1 MARRAAKLPSKSE
14 LLEFINN
21 SPSRVGK
28 REIARAFQI
37 GADQRIELK
46 AMLREMADEG
56 LIERGRRR
64 RLMTAGR
71 LPPVA
76 VIEITAVDTDDGD
89 LLARPAVWDSD
100 DKPPPIRLRV
110 DKKLRGP
117 ALGKGDRVL
126 ARLSK
131 AGDGYTAKTIRRLPA
146 SARQVLGQFMQV
158 GREFRVQ
165 PVDRRQK
172 HDYVVAQSHRNGAA
186 NGELVLADVLPGQR
200 LGLREARV
208 VERLGQLGDHRSRS
222 LIAIH
227 ASGLPISFSEAALA
241 EARKAKPVTLGK
253 RADLRDLPLLTID
266 GANARDF
273 DDAVW
278 AAPDESPGNKGGWKV
293 IVAIADVAHYV
304 RPDSALDRAARARG
318 NSVYFPDRVVPMLP
332 EELSNDLCSLREG
345 EDRAVLAVAMWFD
358 RNGHKQRHEFMRAL
372 IRSAGRLT
380 YGQVQAARDGAPDD
394 KTAPLLDDVIA
405 PLYGAYAAIAKAR
418 DKRQP
423 LALDLPERQVIL
435 DDDGNVA
442 AIRRRERLDSHRLIE
457 DFMIAANVC
466 AAETLEQVK
475 QPCMYRIHAEPDRE
489 KVRALKDFLHSIGF
503 AVTLGEVVR
512 PALFNRVLLKARD
525 TPHLET
531 ASLAIL
537 RSQMQAAYDP
547 ANIGHFGLALRRYA
561 HFTSPIRRYADLLV
575 HRALIAGLRLGAGG
589 LSEAE
594 AADFAAIAEQISN
607 AERRAMEAERDA
619 VDRFV
624 AAFMAGRVGATFTG
638 RVGGVTRAGLF
649 VSLDETGADG
659 LVPISTLGPD
669 YYIHDEERKTL
680 TGEQSGDGYRL
691 GDKVDVRLLEATP
704 VTGGLIFE
712 MLTPPQP
719 LGTPR
724 RSGRKTVQRAGR
736 RPAKRGRRR

>member
-1 MARRAAKLPSKSE
+1 M
-14 LLEFINN
+14 
-21 SPSRVGK
+21 
-28 REIARAFQI
+28 
-37 GADQRIELK
+37 
-46 AMLREMADEG
+46 
-56 LIERGRRR
+56 
-64 RLMTAGR
+64 
-71 LPPVA
+71 
-76 VIEITAVDTDDGD
+76 
-89 LLARPAVWDSD
+89 
-100 DKPPPIRLRV
+100 
-110 DKKLRGP
+110 
-117 ALGKGDRVL
+117 
-126 ARLSK
+126 
-131 AGDGYTAKTIRRLPA
+131 
-146 SARQVLGQFMQV
+146 
-158 GREFRVQ
+158 
-165 PVDRRQK
+165 
-172 HDYVVAQSHRNGAA
+172 
-186 NGELVLADVLPGQR
+186 
-200 LGLREARV
+200 
-208 VERLGQLGDHRSRS
+208 
-222 LIAIH
+222 
-227 ASGLPISFSEAALA
+227 
-241 EARKAKPVTLGK
+241 
-253 RADLRDLPLLTID
+253 
-266 GANARDF
+266 
-273 DDAVW
+273 
-278 AAPDESPGNKGGWKV
+278 

-332 EELSNDLCSLREG
+332 EKLSNDLCSLREG

-380 YGQVQAARDGAPDD
+380 YTQVQAAHDGETDD
-394 KTAPLLDDVIA
+394 KTGPLLDTVIR
-405 PLYGAYAAIAKAR
+405 PLFGAYRAIEKAR

-435 DDDGNVA
+435 DDDGNVE

-475 QPCMYRIHAEPDRE
+475 QPCMYRVHAEPDRE
-489 KVRALKDFLHSIGF
+489 KIRALKDFLHSIGF
-503 AVTLGEVVR
+503 TVTLGEVVR
-512 PALFNRVLLKARD
+512 PALFNRVLLKAQD

-589 LSEAE
+589 LTAAEAE
-594 AADFAAIAEQISN
+594 HFAAIAEQISN

-624 AAFMAGRVGATFTG
+624 AAFMSKRVGATFAG
-638 RVGGVTRAGLF
+638 RVAGVTRAGLF

-680 TGEQSGDGYRL
+680 TGEQSGEGYRL
-691 GDKVDVRLLEATP
+691 GDKVEVRLLEATP

-719 LGTPR
+719 MATSR
-724 RSGRKTVQRAGR
+724 RPGRKTKGK
-736 RPAKRGRRR
+736 RPPKRGRKR

>member
-14 LLEFINN
+14 LLEFIND

-28 REIARAFQI
+28 REIARAFHI
-37 GADQRIELK
+37 GADQRVELK
-46 AMLREMADEG
+46 ALLREMAEEG

-64 RLMTAGR
+64 RLVTAGS

-76 VIEITAVDTDDGD
+76 VIEITAVDEDGD
-89 LLARPAVWDSD
+89 LLTKPAVWDSE

-110 DKKLRGP
+110 DKRLRGP

-126 ARLSK
+126 ARLTK
-131 AGDGYTAKTIRRLPA
+131 AGDGYAAKTIRRLPA

-158 GREFRVQ
+158 GKEFRIQ

-172 HDYVVAQSHRNGAA
+172 YDYLVAPAHRNGAA
-186 NGELVLADVLPGQR
+186 KGELVLADVLPGQR

-208 VERLGQLGDHRSRS
+208 VERLGQLGDHRSLS

-241 EARKAKPVTLGK
+241 EAKKAKPVTLGK
-253 RADLRDLPLLTID
+253 RTDLRDLPLVTID
-266 GANARDF
+266 GADARDF

-278 AAPDESPGNKGGWKV
+278 AAADDTPGNKGGWKV

-304 RPDSALDRAARARG
+304 RPDGALDRAARARG
-318 NSVYFPDRVVPMLP
+318 NSVYFPDRVIPMLP

-345 EDRAVLAVAMWFD
+345 EDRPVLAVAMWFD

-372 IRSAGRLT
+372 IRSVGRLT
-380 YGQVQAARDGAPDD
+380 YTQVQAAQDGAPDD
-394 KTAPLLDDVIA
+394 KTGPLLDTVIR
-405 PLYGAYAAIAKAR
+405 PLFSAYRAIEKAR

-435 DDDGNVA
+435 DDNGNVE

-475 QPCMYRIHAEPDRE
+475 QPCMYRVHAEPDRE
-489 KVRALKDFLHSIGF
+489 KVRALKDFLHTIGF
-503 AVTLGEVVR
+503 TVTVGEVMR
-512 PALFNRVLLKARD
+512 PALFNRVLLKAQD

-594 AADFAAIAEQISN
+594 AEHFAAIAEQISN

-624 AAFMAGRVGATFTG
+624 AAFMSKRVGANFAGRVA
-638 RVGGVTRAGLF
+638 GVTRAGLF

-680 TGEQSGDGYRL
+680 TGEQSGEGYRL
-691 GDKVDVRLLEATP
+691 GDKVEVRLLEATP

-719 LGTPR
+719 LGTSR
-724 RSGRKTVQRAGR
+724 RSGRKTPQRAGR
-736 RPAKRGRRR
+736 RPVKRGRKR